1 MDAAM
6 IKLPDFGSAIAIPE
20 TWLAKQKRSLEWAG
34 KIQKVVD
41 PVSYDN
47 ASEALSMI
55 TKCSGELEKERKKF
69 TAPFTKVSKA
79 IKAMCDRQR
88 QSLEVEKKR
97 LKGLCAEYAEAQ
109 ARKAAEERRAAE
121 EAARKEAEKQFA
133 EQQAADE
140 LGLDAPAK
148 PIEVETAPAP
158 EVEEAHSSSSRV
170 TRRLVW
176 RLEDEEAV
184 PRAFLQLDSRKVN
197 EYMKMQKGALMD
209 GLEKGSDGR
218 QYVAG
223 IRFEIKTD
231 VSGR

>member
-1 MDAAM
+1 METALT
-6 IKLPDFGSAIAIPE
+6 LPDLGSQITIPDEWLDKRVE
-20 TWLAKQKRSLEWAG
+20 TLACAEQIKAVTNQPDYEA
-34 KIQKVVD
+34 
-41 PVSYDN
+41 
-47 ASEALSMI
+47 ASDALSRI
-55 TKCSGELEKERKKF
+55 TKCSGELEKQRQKFSKPFNQITRK
-69 TAPFTKVSKA
+69 
-79 IKAMCDRQR
+79 IKAMCDEARAD
-88 QSLEVEKKR
+88 LETAKKR
-97 LKGLCAEYAEAQ
+97 LKGLLADYAEAQ
-109 ARKAAEERRAAE
+109 AAKAAEERRQAE
-121 EAARKEAEKQFA
+121 EAARREAEKQFA

-140 LGLDAPAK
+140 LGLDTPAK

-176 RLEDEEAV
+176 HLEDEEAV